1 MEANNLRALQA
12 NSDVSFDKL
21 IDRPLPDSTGQNQS
35 VFQCFPSLSSKVSGL
50 THVDIGELFAD
61 GHLNG
66 DGLQVIGQHRR

>member
-21 IDRPLPDSTGQNQS
+21 IDRPLPDSTGQHQS
-35 VFQCFPSLSSKVSGL
+35 VFQYFPSLAPKVSGL
-50 THVDIGELFAD
+50 SHVDICELFAD

-66 DGLQVIGQHRR
+66 DSVQVIGQHGR